1 MEPATQTLTVLV
13 IIFVF
18 ALVAIASPIVGYAR
32 RRAVRRGIDTAAV
45 SPLKPLSAYDLI
57 PTLVAQS
64 IEADR
69 PILFSTG
76 AGALGDGSTIT
87 TLAGTG
93 LMYYITQRVTIG
105 ATPPLFLTSDT
116 SVIPLG
122 YDILRRAYFSQGQRG
137 RIGVNNVRWYP
148 SGIVGDR
155 SLVFAAMLTAT
166 MSSDDPAGAVFVGR
180 FNEELALPLL
190 DAQRRGVPSIAGSD
204 TIIGQAVAY
213 AMADGALIGEN
224 LYSAGGYLGEK
235 ATDRGTLG
243 AQDALRGVVIFIIIV
258 IAVNTASDGQL
269 VTALFNLIGR

>member
-1 MEPATQTLTVLV
+1 M

-18 ALVAIASPIVGYAR
+18 ALVAIASPIIGYAR
-32 RRAVRRGIDTAAV
+32 RRAARRGIDPAAV
-45 SPLKPLSAYDLI
+45 SPLKPLPAYDLI
-57 PTLVAQS
+57 PTLVGQS

-76 AGALGDGSTIT
+76 SGGIGDASTVT

-93 LMYYITQRVTIG
+93 LAYYITQQATIG
-105 ATPPLFLTSDT
+105 ATPPLFLTSET

-122 YDILRRAYFSQGQRG
+122 YDILRRAYFSQGERG
-137 RIGVNNVRWYP
+137 RIALNNVRWYP
-148 SGIVGDR
+148 SGVVGDR

-166 MSSDDPAGAVFVGR
+166 MSSDDPAGTVLVGR

-224 LYSAGGYLGEK
+224 LYSAGGYLGGK
-235 ATDRGTLG
+235 SIDRGTLG
-243 AQDALRGVVIFIIIV
+243 AQDALRGALIVVIIL
-258 IAVNTASDGQL
+258 IAINAATEGQIAS
-269 VTALFNLIGR
+269 TLFSVIGR